1 MGFTKY
7 VMVSYEV
14 VVGEGREE
22 ALKGKTHQNTLELI
36 FNPTDPNTNANSRL
50 TDQEKR
56 QVKVFSAN

>member
-22 ALKGKTHQNTLELI
+22 ALRENTRRYPGI
-36 FNPTDPNTNANSRL
+36 DF
-50 TDQEKR
+50 
-56 QVKVFSAN
+56 